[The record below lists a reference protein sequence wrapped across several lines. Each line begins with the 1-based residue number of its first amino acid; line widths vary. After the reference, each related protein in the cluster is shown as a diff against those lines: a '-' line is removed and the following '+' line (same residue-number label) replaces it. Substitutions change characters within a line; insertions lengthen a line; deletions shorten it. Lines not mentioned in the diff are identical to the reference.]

1 MFSLSHHAFPHT
13 SLEHLSPRDTFSP
26 EGTKSSLTS
35 NKSRRM
41 LPATPNSH
49 PTRSPDVLTF
59 SPDSEQG
66 SSLTPPNLPE
76 SDDDDS
82 SYVTHTQHLVDV
94 MEQRIKQKT
103 LKKVE
108 MKSTTLVSRNTMTKS
123 NTVKHIKSNKNA
135 VKSPEPNQ
143 EAMEAWKRRK
153 NYDPMA
159 AAGRKKGNELTRKH
173 SASSSKS
180 GVRSPRDPLIVN
192 DDTSENESYHKVPVK
207 TPIGLKQ
214 SAPNSAKSRS
224 SESSGYMSRS
234 GEKSKRSAG
243 REASSYTART
253 APTPLRKLAHTNSTS
268 SLKVQSNRSS
278 SSLTSKEAEFQAWK
292 RRKNYDPL
300 KSASRNSAN
309 SSSRNTSANSQA
321 KSAYSPS
328 PTDMK
333 QSPQHKRIQDMSQS
347 LMLEEAA

>member
-1 MFSLSHHAFPHT
+1 
-13 SLEHLSPRDTFSP
+13 
-26 EGTKSSLTS
+26 
-35 NKSRRM
+35 
-41 LPATPNSH
+41 
-49 PTRSPDVLTF
+49 
-59 SPDSEQG
+59 
-66 SSLTPPNLPE
+66 
-76 SDDDDS
+76 
-82 SYVTHTQHLVDV
+82 
-94 MEQRIKQKT
+94 
-103 LKKVE
+103 
-108 MKSTTLVSRNTMTKS
+108 MKSTTTVSRNTMTKS

-207 TPIGLKQ
+207 TPIGIKQ

-234 GEKSKRSAG
+234 GEKSKRPTG
-243 REASSYTART
+243 REASSYAATT

-300 KSASRNSAN
+300 KSASR
-309 SSSRNTSANSQA
+309 
-321 KSAYSPS
+321 
-328 PTDMK
+328 
-333 QSPQHKRIQDMSQS
+333 
-347 LMLEEAA
+347 